1 MDDERTLLR
10 FDGMNE
16 EDCPAYLAGQWAWLQ
31 SGGVALSMLTDQTLG
46 AMPDDLHTVAAAAV
60 SRLGG

>member
-1 MDDERTLLR
+1 
-10 FDGMNE
+10 MNE